1 MPQPLVEFLE
11 LGPATSREIQAATG
25 LSQAGV
31 SRQLRRLE
39 QRIVKIQ
46 RGRSPRY
53 ILTKQAFGGS
63 DRLPLSMVDASGN
76 TVVVAYVRPLVD
88 GGFYVES
95 TAQTPAVLLGERG
108 DGLYDD
114 LPYFLYDLGPQGF
127 LGRQIGAAMAAAHPD
142 FPADPRRWT
151 AHHVGRY
158 LISNGDDLP
167 GNFKFGDQALLRLR
181 QKPAAVQDS
190 AYPAL
195 AQSVMEG
202 VIPGS
207 SAGGEQPKFTAFSA
221 RSSAHVIVKFSPAGE
236 HDVARRWK
244 DILLTEYHAMQTL
257 AANGIAAAETR
268 LIEDGGRLFLE
279 SRRFDR
285 IGEHGRTSMIALA
298 AIDAEFVGK
307 GSSWPRV
314 FEALHQRG
322 LLRPRQVVEAET
334 LWCFGKLVHNT
345 DMHLGNLSL
354 AIDGNMFKLL
364 PAYDMCS
371 MGFAPRSGGEVLP
384 YAFSPTHPERVA
396 LSDDGY
402 RLVMEMA
409 VNFWDSVASDD
420 RISSQFK
427 EFLATGN
434 PMKKLA

>member
-1 MPQPLVEFLE
+1 
-11 LGPATSREIQAATG
+11 
-25 LSQAGV
+25 
-31 SRQLRRLE
+31 
-39 QRIVKIQ
+39 
-46 RGRSPRY
+46 
-53 ILTKQAFGGS
+53 
-63 DRLPLSMVDASGN
+63 
-76 TVVVAYVRPLVD
+76 
-88 GGFYVES
+88 
-95 TAQTPAVLLGERG
+95 
-108 DGLYDD
+108 
-114 LPYFLYDLGPQGF
+114 
-127 LGRQIGAAMAAAHPD
+127 
-142 FPADPRRWT
+142 
-151 AHHVGRY
+151 
-158 LISNGDDLP
+158 
-167 GNFKFGDQALLRLR
+167 
-181 QKPAAVQDS
+181 
-190 AYPAL
+190 
-195 AQSVMEG
+195 
-202 VIPGS
+202 
-207 SAGGEQPKFTAFSA
+207 
-221 RSSAHVIVKFSPAGE
+221 
-236 HDVARRWK
+236 
-244 DILLTEYHAMQTL
+244 MQTL

-354 AIDGNMFKLL
+354 AIDGDMFSLL

-384 YAFSPTHPERVA
+384 YALSLTHPERVA
-396 LSDDGY
+396 LSDEEY
-402 RLVMEMA
+402 RLVLEMA
-409 VNFWDSVASDD
+409 VNFWDRVASDD

-434 PMKKLA
+434 PVKMLG